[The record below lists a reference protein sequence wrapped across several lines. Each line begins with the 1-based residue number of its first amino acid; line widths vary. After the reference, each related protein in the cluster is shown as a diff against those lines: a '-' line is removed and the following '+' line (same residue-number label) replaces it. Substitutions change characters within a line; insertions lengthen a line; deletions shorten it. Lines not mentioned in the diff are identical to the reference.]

1 MKQYCNKLFSP
12 LFPPESS
19 GQALKGRLASKLFL
33 LEHPAIAPL
42 RGLGVSIP
50 DFNNAKN

>member
-1 MKQYCNKLFSP
+1 MNQYGNKLFSP

-19 GQALKGRLASKLFL
+19 GQALKGR
-33 LEHPAIAPL
+33 IAVNSSRNKFATITPL
-42 RGLGVSIP
+42 RGQGVSIP